1 MIFVGFESI
10 LLQKDNGKQYLD
22 ESYTNKHQK
31 HVGCTYGYKLLCV
44 DDKFSKPF
52 KSYLGEDAVYNFIN
66 GMIEESKS
74 CSDVMKK
81 HFNKELV
88 ITKTDVFDFKNS
100 TKCCNCDNVYVDGD
114 VKVRDHC
121 HFTGKYRAS
130 RRGDCSIKFK
140 LNHKISVVSY
150 NLKMYD
156 YNVIMQEI
164 GKFNFKINVI
174 SNGLQ
179 KYMSFNINNEIVLL
193 IASKFKF
200 FIR

>member
-1 MIFVGFESI
+1 M
-10 LLQKDNGKQYLD
+10 
-22 ESYTNKHQK
+22 
-31 HVGCTYGYKLLCV
+31 
-44 DDKFSKPF
+44 
-52 KSYLGEDAVYNFIN
+52 YNFIN
-66 GMIEESKS
+66 GVIEESKP

-88 ITKTDVFDFKNS
+88 MTKTDVFGFENS
-100 TKCCNCDNVYVDGD
+100 TKCCNCDNVYVDD
-114 VKVRDHC
+114 HVKVRDHC
-121 HFTGKYRAS
+121 HFAGKYRAS
-130 RRGDCSIKFK
+130 RHRDCSIKVN
-140 LNHKISVVSY
+140 LNHKIYVVSY

-156 YNVIMQEI
+156 YHVIMQEI